1 MGCLSTTQN
10 ARPPQIIP
18 KLGTFIVC
26 IKLSNHNNFGVTY
39 CMASEIQGAKVVT
52 FVQNFVYLLLQ
63 SVPYLWNRLLL
74 SQYKYTT
81 LEHFNAL

>member
-1 MGCLSTTQN
+1 
-10 ARPPQIIP
+10 
-18 KLGTFIVC
+18 
-26 IKLSNHNNFGVTY
+26 
-39 CMASEIQGAKVVT
+39 MASEIQGAKVVT